1 MSSLISKDNHLDSF
15 TEVISTKPRSSY
27 PEDIIQEF
35 ALVSIDKKNS
45 FPIGSYSYRIQKYP
59 SDIDML
65 EEVVGCCSVNEVV
78 NEFVKNLQKIVEI
91 LLSTQNHYFMEIK
104 AGLDERFLID
114 MDNLENVINKVNELR
129 KQELIS
135 NEEYQVMID
144 SQNLD
149 EIDKILRDHYVIR
162 WTADEV
168 LKGEK
173 LLPGGGMITL
183 QQAMKQKSKINIEII
198 AYINGR
204 FIDVSNFFIL
214 VLNNP
219 GGPEIVINLPQDI
232 YDNFD
237 DYFVGTLKDAI
248 VDLLDEGEYFKA
260 IKRMWSLARFEHDE
274 GTIFNLKPIIS
285 GDISALNQVKA
296 DLAAIIKLYKK
307 SFNPPHELVIKE
319 LSEMKDRISNNLL
332 IDRKDLDKHN
342 QELDQAIELIQAND
356 LPPALVILEY
366 LMKHFKEEVNNHA
379 KMYLFP

>member
-1 MSSLISKDNHLDSF
+1 MSF
-15 TEVISTKPRSSY
+15 TEVISTKPQSSY
-27 PEDIIQEF
+27 PEDILQEF

-65 EEVVGCCSVNEVV
+65 EEVVGCCSVSEVV
-78 NEFVKNLQKIVEI
+78 NEFTKNLQKIVEI
-91 LLSTQNHYFMEIK
+91 LLSKQNHYFMEIK

-135 NEEYQVMID
+135 NEEYQVIID
-144 SQNLD
+144 SQNLN

-183 QQAMKQKSKINIEII
+183 QQAMRQKSKINIEII
-198 AYINGR
+198 AYVNGR

-219 GGPEIVINLPQDI
+219 GGPEQVINLPQDI

-285 GDISALNQVKA
+285 GDVSALNQVKA

-332 IDRKDLDKHN
+332 IDRKDLDNHN
-342 QELDQAIELIQAND
+342 QQLDKAIELMQAND
-356 LPPALVILEY
+356 LTSALTILEY
-366 LMKHFKEEVNNHA
+366 LMKHFKEKVNSEA
-379 KMYLFP
+379 KKFLF